1 MNDNTLLKLIKLMKQ
16 DEIDGAYRN
25 TIGGAEVAIAPP
37 YYRTNN
43 NRSRRAEIMLTAC
56 TEDELN
62 DFRTIL
68 AIGRYARFTDDKS
81 RAKYAPKKFNDL
93 AAWRSYLSV
102 DKLEHGE
109 SLKEIKKMTAGQ
121 IRENINAYLYIKP
134 MSNIKRNF
142 LNIIKN
148 RH

>member
-16 DEIDGAYRN
+16 DEKDGAYRN
-25 TIGGAEVAIAPP
+25 TIGGAEVAIATP
-37 YYRTNN
+37 YYKPTD
-43 NRSRRAEIMLTAC
+43 NRSRRAEIMLAAC

-68 AIGRYARFTDDKS
+68 AIGRYARFADDKS
-81 RAKYAPKKFNDL
+81 RAKYAPKKYNDL
-93 AAWRSYLSV
+93 AAWRRYLNI

-109 SLKEIKKMTAGQ
+109 SLKEIKRMTTGQ
-121 IRENINAYLYIKP
+121 IRESINAYLYIKP

-142 LNIIKN
+142 LNIIKSK
-148 RH
+148 H